1 MTDAV
6 KLVTLLL
13 PQFSAQATMKKYA
26 RVFRYISQYR
36 SDAFLYI
43 LFIVL
48 SIIFSLVSLG
58 MLFPFLEMLFNGNK
72 TGTSGLMGS
81 TDSGTVRYVRNL
93 LVESIETRGKDGT
106 LKWIC
111 VFIIVSIFLK
121 NLFLYLAYRVLNP
134 LKNKIVNRL
143 RDELYEK
150 ILHLPIG
157 FFTEKKKGDVISR
170 MTNDVGEVEASVIG
184 TLEGWVRDP
193 LNIIITL
200 ITLLIISV
208 PLTLFVLICIPVVGF
223 VIGRITKSLKKQS
236 QDVAIHYSESVS
248 ILDETLSGLRV
259 IKAFNSEAL
268 LKNRFFSNNET
279 LLTVKNKIGYKR
291 DLASPMSEF
300 LGVIIFTVIL
310 YFGGVLV
317 LSNQFALTGSLL
329 LTYLGVFYNLIN
341 PTKTL
346 STSFSNMRKGAAA
359 IDRIEEI
366 LKTEN
371 TVDDNESGKKL
382 ETFSGCIELKN
393 VSFSYDGVDVLKSI
407 NLKVEKGKTVA
418 LVGSSGAGKSTLAD
432 LIPRFHDV
440 TCGELLID
448 GVNIKDYSLKSV
460 REQISIV
467 TQEPI
472 LFNDSISNN
481 IRLGKQTASQNEI
494 EEAAKVANAY
504 NFITKKEKSFNTNI
518 GDRGSKLSG
527 GERQRL
533 TIARAVVKN
542 PPILI
547 LDEATS
553 SLDTESERLVQD
565 AINNMMQNR
574 TSIVIAH
581 RLSTIRH
588 ADEIVVLQ
596 KGEIVERGNHDELM
610 QRQGYYY
617 RLVQMQEVK

>member
-1 MTDAV
+1 
-6 KLVTLLL
+6 
-13 PQFSAQATMKKYA
+13 MKKYA
-26 RVFRYISQYR
+26 RVFKYISEYK

-48 SIIFSLVSLG
+48 SIIFSLISLG
-58 MLFPFLEMLFNGNK
+58 MLFPFLEMLFNGDK
-72 TGTSGLMGS
+72 AGTSGFIS
-81 TDSGTVRYVRNL
+81 TSDSSTIRFVRRI
-93 LVESIETRGKDGT
+93 LVDSINSPRGKEGT
-106 LKWIC
+106 LAWIC

-121 NLFLYLAYRVLNP
+121 NLFLYLAYRILNP

-150 ILHLPIG
+150 VLQLPIG

-208 PLTLFVLICIPVVGF
+208 QLTLFVFICIPVVGF

-236 QDVAIHYSESVS
+236 QDVAIHYAESVS

-259 IKAFNSEAL
+259 IKAFNSESL
-268 LKNRFFSNNET
+268 LKNRFFKNNET
-279 LLTVKNKIGYKR
+279 LLLVKNKIGYKR

-300 LGVIIFTVIL
+300 MGVIIFTLIL

-317 LSNQFALTGSLL
+317 LSSQYALTGSLL

-366 LKTEN
+366 LTTKN
-371 TVDDNESGKKL
+371 TVDDNVLGKKL
-382 ETFSGCIELKN
+382 ESFNNSIELKN
-393 VSFSYDGVDVLKSI
+393 ISFAYAGVDVLKNI
-407 NLKVEKGKTVA
+407 NLTIEKGKTIA

-440 TCGELLID
+440 SGGELLID
-448 GVNIKDYSLKSV
+448 GINIKDYSLKSV
-460 REQISIV
+460 RDQISIV

-472 LFNDSISNN
+472 LFNDSIANN
-481 IRLGKQTASQNEI
+481 IRLGKQTAGLHEI
-494 EEAAKVANAY
+494 EDAARVANAY
-504 NFITKKEKSFNTNI
+504 HFITKKEKGFDTNI
-518 GDRGSKLSG
+518 GDRGGKLSG

-565 AINNMMQNR
+565 AINNMMQHR

-588 ADEIVVLQ
+588 ADEIIVLQ

-610 QRQGYYY
+610 KKQGYYY
-617 RLVQMQEVK
+617 RLVQMQELK

>member
-1 MTDAV
+1 
-6 KLVTLLL
+6 
-13 PQFSAQATMKKYA
+13 MKKYA
-26 RVFRYISQYR
+26 RVFKYISEYK
-36 SDAFLYI
+36 SEAFLYI

-48 SIIFSLVSLG
+48 SIIFSLISLG
-58 MLFPFLEMLFNGNK
+58 MLFPFLEMLFNGDK
-72 TGTSGLMGS
+72 GVSGLVSSSDS
-81 TDSGTVRYVRNL
+81 TAVRFVRKT
-93 LVESIETRGKDGT
+93 LVNSINSPRGKAGT
-106 LKWIC
+106 LGWIC
-111 VFIIVSIFLK
+111 IFIIISIFLK
-121 NLFLYLAYRVLNP
+121 NMFLYLAYRVLNP

-200 ITLLIISV
+200 VTLLIISV
-208 PLTLFVLICIPVVGF
+208 PLTLFVFVCIPVVGI

-236 QDVAIHYSESVS
+236 QDVAIHYAESVS

-259 IKAFNSEAL
+259 IKAFNSEPL
-268 LKNRFFSNNET
+268 LKKRFFENNET
-279 LLTVKNKIGYKR
+279 LLIVKNKIGYRR
-291 DLASPMSEF
+291 DLASPVSEF
-300 LGVIIFTVIL
+300 MGVIIFTAIL

-317 LSNQFALTGSLL
+317 LSNQYALTGSLL

-366 LKTEN
+366 LKTKN
-371 TVDDNESGKKL
+371 TVDDNENGEKL
-382 ETFSGCIELKN
+382 TVFNGSIELKN
-393 VSFSYDGVDVLKSI
+393 ISFAYDGVDVLKKI
-407 NLKVEKGKTVA
+407 NLKIEKGKTIA

-440 TCGELLID
+440 TSGELLID
-448 GVNIKDYSLKSV
+448 GVNIKNYSLKSV

-472 LFNDSISNN
+472 LFNDTIANN
-481 IRLGKQTASQNEI
+481 IRIGKQTAAMNEI
-494 EEAAKVANAY
+494 EEAATVANAH
-504 NFITKKEKSFNTNI
+504 NFISKKEKGFETNI

-565 AINNMMQNR
+565 AINNMMQHR

-588 ADEIVVLQ
+588 ADEIIVLQ

-610 QRQGYYY
+610 KKQGYYY
-617 RLVQMQEVK
+617 RLVQMQELK

>member
-1 MTDAV
+1 
-6 KLVTLLL
+6 
-13 PQFSAQATMKKYA
+13 MKKYA
-26 RVFRYISQYR
+26 RVFKYISEYK
-36 SDAFLYI
+36 SEALLYI

-48 SIIFSLVSLG
+48 SIIFSLISLG
-58 MLFPFLEMLFNGNK
+58 MLFPFLEMLFNGDK
-72 TGTSGLMGS
+72 GISGLVGS
-81 TDSGTVRYVRNL
+81 SDSTAVRFVRKT
-93 LVESIETRGKDGT
+93 LVDSINSPRGKAGT
-106 LKWIC
+106 LGWIC
-111 VFIIVSIFLK
+111 IFIIISIFLK
-121 NLFLYLAYRVLNP
+121 NLFLYLAYRILNP

-157 FFTEKKKGDVISR
+157 YFTEKKKGDVISR

-208 PLTLFVLICIPVVGF
+208 PLTLFVFVCIPVVGV

-236 QDVAIHYSESVS
+236 QDVAIHYAESVS

-259 IKAFNSEAL
+259 IKAFNSESL
-268 LKNRFFSNNET
+268 LKKRFFENNET
-279 LLTVKNKIGYKR
+279 LLTVKNKIGYRR
-291 DLASPMSEF
+291 DLASPVSEF
-300 LGVIIFTVIL
+300 MGVIIFTAIL

-317 LSNQFALTGSLL
+317 LSNQYALTGSLL

-371 TVDDNESGKKL
+371 TVDDNVNGQKL
-382 ETFSGCIELKN
+382 KNFNDSIELKN
-393 VSFSYDGVDVLKSI
+393 ISFAYDGVDVLKKI
-407 NLKVEKGKTVA
+407 NLKIEKGKTIA

-440 TCGELLID
+440 SSGEVLID
-448 GVNIKDYSLKSV
+448 GVNIKQYSLKSV

-472 LFNDSISNN
+472 LFNDTIANN
-481 IRLGKQTASQNEI
+481 IRIGKQTAAMNEI
-494 EEAAKVANAY
+494 EEAATIANAH
-504 NFITKKEKSFNTNI
+504 NFISKKEKGFETNI
-518 GDRGSKLSG
+518 GDRGGKLSG

-565 AINNMMQNR
+565 AINNMMQHR

-588 ADEIVVLQ
+588 ADEIIVLQ
-596 KGEIVERGNHDELM
+596 KGEIVERGNHDALM
-610 QRQGYYY
+610 KKGGYYY
-617 RLVQMQEVK
+617 RLVQMQELK

>member
-1 MTDAV
+1 
-6 KLVTLLL
+6 
-13 PQFSAQATMKKYA
+13 MKKYA
-26 RVFRYISQYR
+26 RVFKYISEYK
-36 SDAFLYI
+36 SEAFLYI

-48 SIIFSLVSLG
+48 SIIFSLISLG
-58 MLFPFLEMLFNGNK
+58 MLFPFLEMLFNGDK
-72 TGTSGLMGS
+72 GVSGLVSSSDS
-81 TDSGTVRYVRNL
+81 TAVRFVRKA
-93 LVESIETRGKDGT
+93 LVNSINSPRGKAGT
-106 LKWIC
+106 LGWIC
-111 VFIIVSIFLK
+111 IFIIISIFLK
-121 NLFLYLAYRVLNP
+121 NMFLYLAYRVLNP

-208 PLTLFVLICIPVVGF
+208 PLTLFVFVCIPVVGI

-236 QDVAIHYSESVS
+236 QDVAIHYAESVS

-259 IKAFNSEAL
+259 IKAFNSEPL
-268 LKNRFFSNNET
+268 LKKRFFENNEN
-279 LLTVKNKIGYKR
+279 LLTVKNKIGYRR
-291 DLASPMSEF
+291 DLASPVSEF
-300 LGVIIFTVIL
+300 MGVIIFTAIL

-317 LSNQFALTGSLL
+317 LSNQYALTGSLL

-371 TVDDNESGKKL
+371 TVDDNENGEKL
-382 ETFSGCIELKN
+382 TVFNESIELKN
-393 VSFSYDGVDVLKSI
+393 ISFAYDGVDVLKKI
-407 NLKVEKGKTVA
+407 NLKIEKGKTIA

-440 TCGELLID
+440 TSGELLID
-448 GVNIKDYSLKSV
+448 GVNIKNYSLKSI

-472 LFNDSISNN
+472 LFNDTIANN
-481 IRLGKQTASQNEI
+481 IRIGKQTAAMNEI
-494 EEAAKVANAY
+494 EDAATVANAHH
-504 NFITKKEKSFNTNI
+504 FISKKEKGFETNI

-565 AINNMMQNR
+565 AINNMMQHR

-588 ADEIVVLQ
+588 ADEIIVLQ

-610 QRQGYYY
+610 KKQGYYY
-617 RLVQMQEVK
+617 RLVQMQELK